1 MPSASSACG
10 SAFCV
15 CDLKASALLSPELRF
30 SYAKYGRE
38 GDPGTTRL
46 DCSEVTWGGVSRP
59 ETGSIEHLSMTVD
72 AFCDY

>member
-1 MPSASSACG
+1 MRST
-10 SAFCV
+10 
-15 CDLKASALLSPELRF
+15 D
-30 SYAKYGRE
+30 GRE
-38 GDPGTTRL
+38 TGTTRL